1 MTELVLAIAGTFVVA
16 FAIGWVARYF
26 FGKKKLNDAESQAKR
41 ILEEA
46 EREGE
51 ELKKAKILEAKDEW
65 YTQRENFERET
76 REQRAELQRMEKRL
90 YQREM
95 NIDRKADLL
104 KKKEQEF
111 DQIERDLAAF
121 RKELQ
126 AKQADLD
133 RLIQEENKKLE
144 EVSGLTRE
152 EAKQVLIN
160 QMKQQAEEE
169 AAQLIKEIQEQA
181 RLTAHREAKEVVI
194 QAIQRAATSH
204 AVETTVSVVH
214 LPADEMKGRIIG
226 REGRNIRSFE
236 METGVEVVVDD
247 TPEAILLSSFDPVRR
262 EIAKIAMEK
271 LIADGRIH
279 PGRIEDVVEKAR
291 VEFQERIQEIGEQ
304 AMMETGVH
312 GLHPDLVRLLG
323 KLKYRTTYGQNVLQH
338 SIEVSHLAGLM
349 AAQLGLDVYQA
360 KRAGLLH
367 DIGKAVENYTE
378 GTLSEIGVDIA
389 RKYGESAVI
398 QNAIEAF
405 EENVPIIS
413 PISVLVQA
421 ADIISSSRPGARR
434 EILEKYIQRLEKIE
448 TLAKEFAG
456 VEKAYA
462 IQAGREIRVIVEP
475 EKVSDA
481 EAERLALQ
489 IAERIQNEMEY
500 PGQIKITVIREYRA
514 EDYAK

>member
-1 MTELVLAIAGTFVVA
+1 MGNIVLEIMVAVVA
-16 FAIGWVARYF
+16 GFVLGWLGRYF
-26 FGKKKLNDAESQAKR
+26 FGKKKLRDAETLAKT
-41 ILEEA
+41 ILEDA
-46 EREGE
+46 EREAE
-51 ELKKAKILEAKDEW
+51 ELKKTKILEAKDEW
-65 YTQRENFERET
+65 YVQKEKFEQET
-76 REQRAELQRMEKRL
+76 REQRAELQRLEKRL

-111 DQIERDLAAF
+111 DQIELDLAKT
-121 RKELQ
+121 RRELE
-126 AKQADLD
+126 AK
-133 RLIQEENKKLE
+133 RLHLEQLVQEENKKLE
-144 EVSGLTRE
+144 EVSGLSRE
-152 EAKQVLIN
+152 EAKQILVN
-160 QMKQQAEEE
+160 QMKSEAEEE
-169 AAQLIKEIQEQA
+169 AAQLIKEVQEQA

-378 GTLSEIGVDIA
+378 ATLSEIGVDIA
-389 RKYGESAVI
+389 RKFGESAII
-398 QNAIEAF
+398 QNAIAAF

-421 ADIISSSRPGARR
+421 ADTISSSRPGARR

-448 TLAKEFAG
+448 KLAKEFSG
-456 VEKAYA
+456 VEKAFA

-475 EKVSDA
+475 EKVSDSQ
-481 EAERLALQ
+481 AERLALQ
-489 IAERIQNEMEY
+489 IAERIQEEMEY